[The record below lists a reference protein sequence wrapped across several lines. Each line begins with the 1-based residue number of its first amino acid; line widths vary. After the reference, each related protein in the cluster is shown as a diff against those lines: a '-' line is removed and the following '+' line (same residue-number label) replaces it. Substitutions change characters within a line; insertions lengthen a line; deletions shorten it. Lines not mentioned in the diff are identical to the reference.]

1 MKAVLQYVLRTLMKD
16 KTGIVQTMPKK
27 EMVDFNV
34 AMTAERLMRNGFDP
48 NAFKNADQV
57 ENAIKQIEAPRV
69 DVISQGD
76 PRFEGIMNQLIGKK
90 GEVFD
95 MQGNKIDPRSKI
107 MGGKQSETE
116 AEIAERLGRE
126 NKEAAKRFKDKMKD
140 DPEDM
145 AQGGRAGFKDGM
157 SRRKFMQIMGGLAA
171 IPIVGKFFKLGK
183 VATKATPIVKTTPV
197 PGKPEWFDALV
208 NKVIAEGEDVTKQ
221 FATKEREIVHRVNLE
236 GTADK
241 TKKFE
246 TYDDSVYV
254 YRDLDDGTVRVEYNS
269 LDNMSEAPVNLT
281 FKPGMA
287 DEATKGKP
295 ADTFQADEIVPESR
309 MVGPDDFEIED
320 AVDEFDNVVD
330 LNSDVSKLKQFAGE
344 KLTTK
349 EIVEGINKRKR
360 SRAIVEDS
368 SEAADFMT
376 SRQGDYDPSPDDFA
390 SGGIARMLGE

>member
-34 AMTAERLMRNGFDP
+34 AMTTERLMRNGFDP

-76 PRFEGIMNQLIGKK
+76 PRFEGIMNKLIGKK

-171 IPIVGKFFKLGK
+171 LPIVGKFFKAGK
-183 VATKATPIVKTTPV
+183 VAAPAVEAAKETVTQAPSYF
-197 PGKPEWFDALV
+197 FDLV
-208 NKVIAEGEDVTKQ
+208 NKIKMFGKQ
-221 FATKEREIVHRVNLE
+221 SKVGPQERVNE
-236 GTADK
+236 FTYTGKDGSDYVMTEDIVTGDIRITKDK
-241 TKKFE
+241 LGGANYGDMSYDTIEDRTEMVFRRGQMDE
-246 TYDDSVYV
+246 T
-254 YRDLDDGTVRVEYNS
+254 
-269 LDNMSEAPVNLT
+269 
-281 FKPGMA
+281 
-287 DEATKGKP
+287 TKGKKTP
-295 ADTFQADEIVPESR
+295 DEYDEYKVEFDQDGTAADATDIDEISK
-309 MVGPDDFEIED
+309 MEIIKE
-320 AVDEFDNVVD
+320 VSDEAP
-330 LNSDVSKLKQFAGE
+330 SIKKAG
-344 KLTTK
+344 
-349 EIVEGINKRKR
+349 
-360 SRAIVEDS
+360 
-368 SEAADFMT
+368 
-376 SRQGDYDPSPDDFA
+376 
-390 SGGIARMLGE
+390 GGIARMLGE